1 MEPTTSALGQIVAM
15 GGGGFSMEPDNPLLD
30 HYILG
35 LARAERP
42 KICFIPTASGD
53 SDKYIV
59 RFYTAFMQ
67 RLCVPA
73 HLSLFN
79 PPTADL
85 RSFVLEQ
92 DILYVGGGN
101 TKNLMALWKEWGLD
115 QVLREAWQGGKVLA
129 GLSAGSICWFE
140 QGVTD
145 SIPGTLSVLNCLGFL
160 KGSNCPHYDGEANRR
175 PTYHQLLA
183 TGQIGNGYATEDG
196 VGLHFVGDKLEKI
209 ISSRPRA
216 KAYQLERSGE
226 SVSEEP
232 LKTVYLGTYL

>member
-1 MEPTTSALGQIVAM
+1 MTSASGQIVAM

-30 HYILG
+30 NYILG
-35 LARAERP
+35 LSRAERP

-59 RFYTAFMQ
+59 RFYSAFMQ
-67 RLCVPA
+67 RACVPA

-101 TKNLMALWKEWGLD
+101 TKNLMALWKAWGLD
-115 QVLREAWQGGKVLA
+115 QVLREAWQGGKILA

-140 QGVTD
+140 EGVTD
-145 SIPGTLSVLNCLGFL
+145 SIPGSLSVLNCLGFL

-175 PTYHQLLA
+175 PAYQQLLA
-183 TGQIGNGYATEDG
+183 TGQIGNGYATEDSA
-196 VGLHFVGDKLEKI
+196 GLHFVGDKLEKI
-209 ISSRPRA
+209 ISSRPHA
-216 KAYQLERSGE
+216 KAYRLERSGDT
-226 SVSEEP
+226 VNEEP
-232 LKTVYLGTYL
+232 LAPIYLG